1 VKEVPNTITTLIA
14 GVAITLASI
23 WYGQNHG
30 LLPADASAQAPQID
44 RLFNAMMSISTGLF
58 LIIQGAL
65 LVSLFRFRQRKG
77 DNTDAAP
84 VHGNIPL
91 EILWTAI
98 PAGIVLWLAIYSFDV
113 YKAVDSGGLQ
123 AMGHMAH
130 AQPQQV
136 AARSNAAI
144 AAPLPQMAEKAPQ
157 PETRNQQQQ
166 DAAMQDP
173 ATARARNDQ
182 VPQRREAPGA
192 GVTSPTYGPTSEEQG
207 QSPAIVV
214 NVTGLRYA
222 WLFSYPGSNVTA
234 GELHVPV
241 NQDVELN
248 ISANDVIHAF
258 WVPEFRLKQDAI
270 PGRQSRLR
278 FTPSAL
284 GEYSVICAELC
295 GPYHGAMKTRVI
307 VQTPEDYQAWLQE
320 QTASIDNGSQT
331 VAFNPV
337 EQSPSEFLA
346 PYVAGMGVQ
355 PQAIASLAP
364 GDRAMAAVQHEQL
377 IEHLAPHHH

>member
-1 VKEVPNTITTLIA
+1 M
-14 GVAITLASI
+14 AITLVSI

-30 LLPADASAQAPQID
+30 LLPAVASAQAPQID

-136 AARSNAAI
+136 AAWSHDAAI
-144 AAPLPQMAEKAPQ
+144 AAPLPQVAESAPAS
-157 PETRNQQQQ
+157 ETRNQQQQ

-173 ATARARNDQ
+173 ATAKARDNQ

-207 QSPAIVV
+207 QAPGIVV

-222 WLFSYPGSNVTA
+222 WLFSYPGTDVTA
-234 GELHVPV
+234 GELHVPI

-295 GPYHGAMKTRVI
+295 GAYHGAMKSRVI
-307 VQTPEDYQAWLQE
+307 VQTPEDYQAWMQE
-320 QTASIDNGSQT
+320 QTASVDSGSQT
-331 VAFNPV
+331 VAVNPA
-337 EQSPSEFLA
+337 EQSASEFLA
-346 PYVAGMGVQ
+346 PYVAEMGVQ
-355 PQAIASLAP
+355 PQTIASLAQGEP
-364 GDRAMAAVQHEQL
+364 VMAAGNAGKL
-377 IEHLAPHHH
+377 IEHLAPHLH